1 MKNNGEKSNKGFM
14 INDLPV
20 DDRPQEKLTKLGIS
34 SLSNAELLALIIR
47 TGTKSENSVVIS
59 QKILNLGINKNID
72 EDGIGFL
79 GIAELEDLMEV
90 DGVGIAKASMI
101 IAAVELGRRLSSR
114 KVFSGVKVVN
124 PNIIASVVMDEMR
137 DLDIEVFKIAILNTK
152 KELEYIESISSG
164 TLDMTVVHPR
174 EVFKVAIKKNAH
186 TIILIHN
193 HPSGDTTPSSE
204 DIKLTRRLCEVGKLI
219 GIDVIDHLIIGDGE
233 FYSFLENNRI

>member
-152 KELEYIESISSG
+152 KELEFIENISSG

-174 EVFKVAIKKNAH
+174 EVFKMAIKKNAH